1 MLMKVCQRC
10 GRLLRQGQRCS
21 CSTARHKLYNETRRD
36 PERNQFYHSR
46 AWRKLTAAVKARAN
60 GLDEYALAQG
70 VLEVGNTAHHI
81 FTIEERPDLMLALDN
96 LIFVSARTHAEIH
109 REYEKNSDSKYNMQ
123 QKLLKAIGKIS

>member
-10 GRLLRQGQRCS
+10 GRRLQQGQRCS
-21 CSTARHKLYNETRRD
+21 CGTARHKLYNETRRD

-46 AWRKLTAAVKARAN
+46 SWQKLAAAVKARAN

-81 FTIEERPDLMLALDN
+81 FPIEERPDLRLALDN
-96 LIFVSARTHAEIH
+96 LIFVSAKSHAAIH
-109 REYEKNSDSKYNMQ
+109 REYEKNSDSKYTMQ